1 MRLPLLAATGVLA
14 TVGSLA
20 AGVLIA
26 VPGAAGWAQGMH
38 RSANS
43 AGGVAPSA
51 SATPSSAAGATSTTT
66 NFGGPATATASPS
79 TGARGAHDT
88 VGGIVPPILNTQG
101 EPTVI
106 PPSLPTPVWP
116 QIAQPQRTFVSNIPG
131 TALSG
136 VLHYVGTGSPGVVL
150 PAGPGEPH
158 ILCAGPTNP
167 LAAYALDTSNG
178 QYVVYRYDGATRMDF
193 YYRYVHGYYR
203 PTGRCS

>member
-1 MRLPLLAATGVLA
+1 MRLPLLAASAVLA
-14 TVGSLA
+14 TVGTLT
-20 AGVLIA
+20 AGVLRV
-26 VPGAAGWAQGMH
+26 VPGASPWAQAAH
-38 RSANS
+38 ESAAVS
-43 AGGVAPSA
+43 AAPSA
-51 SATPSSAAGATSTTT
+51 QASSSARSTTT
-66 NFGGPATATASPS
+66 TFGGAAAATPSPS
-79 TGARGAHDT
+79 TGSARTAHDT

-101 EPTVI
+101 QPTVI

-131 TALSG
+131 TALTG

-178 QYVVYRYDGATRMDF
+178 QYVVYRYDGGTNMDF
-193 YYRYVHGYYR
+193 YYRFVHGYYQ
-203 PTGRCS
+203 PTSRCS